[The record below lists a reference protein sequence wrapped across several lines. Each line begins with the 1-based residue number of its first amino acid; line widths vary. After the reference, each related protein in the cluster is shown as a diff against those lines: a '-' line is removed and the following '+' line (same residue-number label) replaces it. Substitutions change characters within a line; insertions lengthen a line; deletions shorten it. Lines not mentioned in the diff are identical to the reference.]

1 MPGRTL
7 EPSSHTE
14 TSRRRHNPA
23 DYEGK
28 TKAKPPQ
35 GLKLHLTNLRD
46 AATLNPFAKSSIAEI
61 TPVAPL
67 PEENHHQ
74 QQQQPNYVL
83 HSSQEP
89 TLLQRTFQTPLT
101 NARLGTQIGT
111 TKSALY
117 EFVFPQQNY
126 SMVRLHAKPWQTA
139 ADLPHHILRFPGKPV
154 RGAAATKQYR
164 YEPFIILR
172 KVRAA
177 EGPVGVTRNEFAVE
191 CTGQIL
197 GQAGEVVGAM
207 VKGVRGGGGRGS
219 RRDSGFDERTQGRQR
234 SSSRTAAGGSGDDT
248 SSFSYAGSNSEA
260 DAELSRCSDAEKR
273 VRLAEKVV
281 RRTGEFLEAVGK
293 EEEEGEFLGGLR
305 REVEGLRGRV
315 EGMSSEGR

>member
-7 EPSSHTE
+7 ETSHTE
-14 TSRRRHNPA
+14 TSRRRRNAA

-28 TKAKPPQ
+28 TKATPPQ

-46 AATLNPFAKSSIAEI
+46 ASLNPFSKRAIAEI
-61 TPVAPL
+61 TPVAQL
-67 PEENHHQ
+67 SEEI
-74 QQQQPNYVL
+74 QQPNYVL

-89 TLLQRTFQTPLT
+89 TLLQRTFQAPLT

-154 RGAAATKQYR
+154 RGGAATKQYR

-177 EGPVGVTRNEFAVE
+177 EGPVGATRNEFAVE

-207 VKGVRGGGGRGS
+207 VKGVSRGRGS
-219 RRDSGFDERTQGRQR
+219 RDDNSGPNEETMPGRRRGNSQA
-234 SSSRTAAGGSGDDT
+234 AAGGDDT

-293 EEEEGEFLGGLR
+293 EEEEGKFLGELR

-315 EGMSSEGR
+315 EGVSSDGR

>member
-7 EPSSHTE
+7 ETSRTD
-14 TSRRRHNPA
+14 TSRRRHNA
-23 DYEGK
+23 AEYEGK
-28 TKAKPPQ
+28 TKATPPQ

-46 AATLNPFAKSSIAEI
+46 AATLNPFAKRPIAEI
-61 TPVAPL
+61 TPVASL
-67 PEENHHQ
+67 TEELH
-74 QQQQPNYVL
+74 QPNYVL

-139 ADLPHHILRFPGKPV
+139 AGLPHHILRFPGKPV
-154 RGAAATKQYR
+154 RGGAAAKQYR

-191 CTGQIL
+191 CTGQVL

-207 VKGVRGGGGRGS
+207 VKGVRGGGGGRGS
-219 RRDSGFDERTQGRQR
+219 QHSGG
-234 SSSRTAAGGSGDDT
+234 SAAGGGDDT

-293 EEEEGEFLGGLR
+293 QEEEGQFLGELR
-305 REVEGLRGRV
+305 REVEGLRWRV
-315 EGMSSEGR
+315 DGLASEGR

>member
-7 EPSSHTE
+7 ETSRTE
-14 TSRRRHNPA
+14 TTQRRHNA
-23 DYEGK
+23 AEYEGK
-28 TKAKPPQ
+28 TKATPPQ
-35 GLKLHLTNLRD
+35 GLKLHLINLRD
-46 AATLNPFAKSSIAEI
+46 AATLNPFSKKPIAEI
-61 TPVAPL
+61 TPVAQL
-67 PEENHHQ
+67 PEEIHH
-74 QQQQPNYVL
+74 QPNYVL

-154 RGAAATKQYR
+154 RGSAATKQYR

-191 CTGQIL
+191 CTGQ
-197 GQAGEVVGAM
+197 A
-207 VKGVRGGGGRGS
+207 
-219 RRDSGFDERTQGRQR
+219 
-234 SSSRTAAGGSGDDT
+234 
-248 SSFSYAGSNSEA
+248 
-260 DAELSRCSDAEKR
+260 
-273 VRLAEKVV
+273 
-281 RRTGEFLEAVGK
+281 K
-293 EEEEGEFLGGLR
+293 E
-305 REVEGLRGRV
+305 
-315 EGMSSEGR
+315 

>member
-7 EPSSHTE
+7 EASSHTD

-61 TPVAPL
+61 TPVAQL
-67 PEENHHQ
+67 TEEVRH
-74 QQQQPNYVL
+74 QPNYVL

-207 VKGVRGGGGRGS
+207 VKGVRVGGGGKGS
-219 RRDSGFDERTQGRQR
+219 RRDSRFDERTQGRQRRR

-260 DAELSRCSDAEKR
+260 DAELARCSDAEKR

-293 EEEEGEFLGGLR
+293 EEEEGEFLGELR

-315 EGMSSEGR
+315 EGISSEGR

>member
-1 MPGRTL
+1 MATRTL
-7 EPSSHTE
+7 DTSHTE
-14 TSRRRHNPA
+14 TSHRRRNAA

-28 TKAKPPQ
+28 TKATPPQ

-46 AATLNPFAKSSIAEI
+46 ASLNPFSKRAIAEI
-61 TPVAPL
+61 TPVAQL
-67 PEENHHQ
+67 TEEIH
-74 QQQQPNYVL
+74 QPNYVL

-126 SMVRLHAKPWQTA
+126 GMVRLHAKPWQTA

-154 RGAAATKQYR
+154 RGGAATKQYR

-207 VKGVRGGGGRGS
+207 VKGVSRGRVGSRGS
-219 RRDSGFDERTQGRQR
+219 SDGGEGRRR
-234 SSSRTAAGGSGDDT
+234 SSSRAAAAAAGGDDT

-293 EEEEGEFLGGLR
+293 EEEEGKFLGELR

-315 EGMSSEGR
+315 EGVSSDGR

>member
-7 EPSSHTE
+7 DTSHTE

-28 TKAKPPQ
+28 TKATPPQ

-46 AATLNPFAKSSIAEI
+46 ASLNPFSKRAIAEI
-61 TPVAPL
+61 TPVAQL
-67 PEENHHQ
+67 TEEI
-74 QQQQPNYVL
+74 QQPNYVL

-154 RGAAATKQYR
+154 RGGAATKQYR

-197 GQAGEVVGAM
+197 GQAGQVVGAM
-207 VKGVRGGGGRGS
+207 VKGVNRGRGS
-219 RRDSGFDERTQGRQR
+219 PRDGN
-234 SSSRTAAGGSGDDT
+234 SSSIPNEESTPGRRRGDSRATAGGDDT

-293 EEEEGEFLGGLR
+293 EEEEREFLGGLR

-315 EGMSSEGR
+315 EGVSSDGR

>member
-7 EPSSHTE
+7 ETSRTD
-14 TSRRRHNPA
+14 TSRRRHNA
-23 DYEGK
+23 AEYEGK
-28 TKAKPPQ
+28 TKATPPQ

-46 AATLNPFAKSSIAEI
+46 AATLNPFAKRPIAEI
-61 TPVAPL
+61 TPVAQL
-67 PEENHHQ
+67 TEEIS
-74 QQQQPNYVL
+74 QPNYVL

-139 ADLPHHILRFPGKPV
+139 ADLPHHVLRFPGKPV
-154 RGAAATKQYR
+154 RGGAASKQYR

-191 CTGQIL
+191 CTGQVL

-207 VKGVRGGGGRGS
+207 VKGVRGGRGS
-219 RRDSGFDERTQGRQR
+219 RDDSGFDERTRGSDAGRR
-234 SSSRTAAGGSGDDT
+234 DSSRVAGGRADDT

-293 EEEEGEFLGGLR
+293 EEEEGEFLGELR
-305 REVEGLRGRV
+305 REVEGLRGWV
-315 EGMSSEGR
+315 DGLSSEGR

>member
-1 MPGRTL
+1 MARRL
-7 EPSSHTE
+7 VTE
-14 TSRRRHNPA
+14 KH
-23 DYEGK
+23 
-28 TKAKPPQ
+28 
-35 GLKLHLTNLRD
+35 
-46 AATLNPFAKSSIAEI
+46 EI
-61 TPVAPL
+61 TPVAQL
-67 PEENHHQ
+67 TEEVRH
-74 QQQQPNYVL
+74 QPNYVL

-207 VKGVRGGGGRGS
+207 VKGVRVGGGGKGS
-219 RRDSGFDERTQGRQR
+219 RRDSGFDERTQGRQRRR

-260 DAELSRCSDAEKR
+260 DAELARCSDAEKR

-293 EEEEGEFLGGLR
+293 EEEEGEFLGELR

-315 EGMSSEGR
+315 EGISSEGR

>member
-1 MPGRTL
+1 MAGRTL
-7 EPSSHTE
+7 DTSHTE
-14 TSRRRHNPA
+14 TSRRHRNA
-23 DYEGK
+23 TDYEGK
-28 TKAKPPQ
+28 TKATPPQ

-46 AATLNPFAKSSIAEI
+46 ASLNPFSKRAIAEI
-61 TPVAPL
+61 TPVAQL
-67 PEENHHQ
+67 TEEIH
-74 QQQQPNYVL
+74 QQPNYVL

-154 RGAAATKQYR
+154 RGGAATKQYR

-177 EGPVGVTRNEFAVE
+177 EGPVGATRNEFAVE

-197 GQAGEVVGAM
+197 GQAGEVVGMM
-207 VKGVRGGGGRGS
+207 VKGVNRGRGTRDHS
-219 RRDSGFDERTQGRQR
+219 GPNEETTRQGQRRGDSQAA
-234 SSSRTAAGGSGDDT
+234 AAGGDDT

-293 EEEEGEFLGGLR
+293 EEEEGEFLGELR

-315 EGMSSEGR
+315 EGLSSDGR